1 MAVENQKEIPVSNG
15 AEALLAQLRAQGG
28 VRYIFANTGTDHGP
42 IIEALAKTAR
52 EDPSDI
58 QPITVP
64 HEMAAVSMAHGYY
77 IATGNPQMVLVHT
90 LPGTANS
97 IGGLMNAQSAN
108 VPVILAAGRTPVTE
122 GEVWGGKSRAIHWRQ
137 ESRDQGGM
145 VREFVKWD
153 YEVRSNKNLPTVM
166 SRAFK
171 IAMSEPRGPVYLILP
186 REWLCEPM
194 QATQVSSD
202 AFTPASKLQAAESA
216 LETVADLLL
225 ASQSPLIVTKYL
237 GSNPEAVPAL
247 VELAELLSIPVVQQP
262 GCVNFPTDH
271 PLYLGTRTVEYA
283 KAADLIFLIDV
294 DVPWNSAGRDFLKP
308 QAKIV
313 HLERDPLFTSIPIWG
328 FPVDISVAGCSEIS
342 LPILTRI
349 LKEKLRHK
357 PTMSSVIEE
366 RGKRTAQEHQAFERE
381 LKARL
386 MAVKEQKPIHPLWV
400 SKCLGDILNEKT
412 ILIGDAI
419 TSPLADV
426 IPLKTPGSFFVSPP
440 AGHLGWGL
448 GTAIGT
454 KLGAPDKTVIAAIG
468 DGGYMFSA
476 PTACHFTAQK
486 YRVPVLTVIYNN
498 QAWNATVNTVLEL
511 YPDGAAHKTG
521 NFPTCD
527 LSPSPQFEMIAQ
539 ACGAY
544 AERVEEPGD
553 LPRALQRALKA
564 VNDERRQ
571 ALLNVICK
579 SPIG

>member
-1 MAVENQKEIPVSNG
+1 MADHDHKEIPVSNG
-15 AEALLAQLRAQGG
+15 AEAFLAQLRAQGG

-64 HEMAAVSMAHGYY
+64 HELAAVSMAHGYY
-77 IATGNPQMVLVHT
+77 NVTGNPQMVLVHT
-90 LPGTANS
+90 LPGTANAL
-97 IGGLMNAQSAN
+97 GGLMNAQSAN
-108 VPVILAAGRTPVTE
+108 VPFVLVAGRTPVTE

-137 ESRDQGGM
+137 ESRDQGAM

-194 QATQVSSD
+194 QGTEVLSD
-202 AFTPASKLQAAESA
+202 AFTPASKVQASESA
-216 LETVADLLL
+216 LENVADFLL
-225 ASQSPLIVTKYL
+225 ASESPLIVTKYL

-271 PLYLGTRTVEYA
+271 PLYLGTQTA
-283 KAADLIFLIDV
+283 KHAKEADVIFLIDI
-294 DVPWNSAGRDFLKP
+294 DVPWNSTSRDFLKP
-308 QAKIV
+308 GTKII
-313 HLERDPLFTSIPIWG
+313 HLERDPLFTAIPIWG
-328 FPVDISVAGCSEIS
+328 FPVDYSVSGCAEVS
-342 LPILTRI
+342 LPVLNRI
-349 LKEKLRHK
+349 LKDKLRQK
-357 PTMSSVIEE
+357 VEMSRVVAE
-366 RGKRTAQEHQAFERE
+366 RSQRIGREHREMERE
-381 LKARL
+381 LVAKLA
-386 MAVKEQKPIHPLWV
+386 AVKEHKPIEPLWV
-400 SKCLGDILNEKT
+400 SKCLGDILDEKT

-419 TSPLADV
+419 TSPLAEV
-426 IPLKTPGSFFVSPP
+426 IPLKTPGSFFVTPP
-440 AGHLGWGL
+440 AGHLGWGM
-448 GTAIGT
+448 GAAIGT
-454 KLGAPDKTVIAAIG
+454 KLGAPDKTVIVAIG

-498 QAWNATVNTVLEL
+498 QAWNATLNTVLEL
-511 YPDGAAHKTG
+511 YPDGVAHRTG

-539 ACGAY
+539 ACGGY
-544 AERVEEPGD
+544 AERVEDPGE

-564 VNDERRQ
+564 VQVEKRQ

-579 SPIG
+579 SPCG